1 MKKQKIDLSYFIT
14 NFDLKKFIKFL
25 DKKFEE
31 SMTSKTIIIDELYKA
46 CCTKEIGYKK
56 LIKEHNLSDFN
67 YYDYTENGS
76 LLPTISANFEL
87 EKESFK
93 SFDDEDFEYF
103 YSHHIISSK
112 INKSYYLLVDRNVA
126 HTDINGYYCRKKFKD
141 KKKAILFLKEEQRQ
155 LKKDPR

>member
-1 MKKQKIDLSYFIT
+1 MY
-14 NFDLKKFIKFL
+14 
-25 DKKFEE
+25 
-31 SMTSKTIIIDELYKA
+31 
-46 CCTKEIGYKK
+46 
-56 LIKEHNLSDFN
+56 LSDFN